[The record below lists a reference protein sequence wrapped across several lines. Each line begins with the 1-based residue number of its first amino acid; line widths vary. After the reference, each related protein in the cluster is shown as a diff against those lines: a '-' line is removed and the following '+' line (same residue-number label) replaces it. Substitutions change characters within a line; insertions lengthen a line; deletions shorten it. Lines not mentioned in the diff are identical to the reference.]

1 MELESTSDFEKTI
14 LDLAVKI
21 GSLAKV
27 EDVATSQLEQIIAS
41 LENSPDRRNSILICA
56 AFAMRQ
62 AKRSEKEERRGR
74 EKKGFTKTGKAIVE
88 AIKEIY
94 SKNGGKED
102 VRKLLGLAKWVKESL
117 ENENIPEQGFK
128 DFDEY
133 LKFFEPSNKR

>member
-1 MELESTSDFEKTI
+1 MELESTSNFEKTI

-27 EDVATSQLEQIIAS
+27 ERVPISQLEQIIAS
-41 LENSPDRRNSILICA
+41 LENSPDRRNSILMCA

-62 AKRSEKEERRGR
+62 AKRSEKEGGRGK
-74 EKKGFTKTGKAIVE
+74 EKKGFIKTGEAIVE

-102 VRKLLGLAKWVKESL
+102 IRKLLGLAKWVKESL
-117 ENENIPEQGFK
+117 ENENIPAQGFK
-128 DFDEY
+128 DFEEY
-133 LKFFEPSNKR
+133 LNFFSKR

>member
-27 EDVATSQLEQIIAS
+27 EKVATSQLEQIIAS
-41 LENSPDRRNSILICA
+41 LENSPDRRNSVLICA

-62 AKRSEKEERRGR
+62 AK
-74 EKKGFTKTGKAIVE
+74 KGFIKTGKAIVE

-94 SKNGGKED
+94 SKNGSKED

-117 ENENIPEQGFK
+117 ENENIPAQGFK
-128 DFDEY
+128 NFDEY
-133 LKFFEPSNKR
+133 LNFFEHSNKR